1 MAGYPPP
8 HVPIRIVRHAEVHN
22 DDGAKATNDHMS
34 GRCGVALRH
43 VAHGIRASLRNNG
56 QAYGYSVSVTIALGL
71 LNVEAKAPGSA
82 QYIYFALGAA
92 VAFSVL
98 ELLATAGFRKALEE
112 EPSTV
117 TAMGVSLSLVSVGV
131 SALLAWATASLIRGV
146 AAWPVTSF
154 VVSVVY
160 LLLAGTEFA
169 LAERAQRSPPTN
181 GRDNQ
186 S

>member
-1 MAGYPPP
+1 MP
-8 HVPIRIVRHAEVHN
+8 
-22 DDGAKATNDHMS
+22 
-34 GRCGVALRH
+34 LRH

-56 QAYGYSVSVTIALGL
+56 QAYGYSVSITIALGL
-71 LNVEAKAPGSA
+71 LNVEAKVSGSA
-82 QYIYFALGAA
+82 SYIYFALGAA

-98 ELLATAGFRKALEE
+98 ELLATTGFRKALEE

-131 SALLAWATASLIRGV
+131 SALLAWATASLVGGV

-169 LAERAQRSPPTN
+169 LAERARRSPSPDDQDH
-181 GRDNQ
+181 R
-186 S
+186 